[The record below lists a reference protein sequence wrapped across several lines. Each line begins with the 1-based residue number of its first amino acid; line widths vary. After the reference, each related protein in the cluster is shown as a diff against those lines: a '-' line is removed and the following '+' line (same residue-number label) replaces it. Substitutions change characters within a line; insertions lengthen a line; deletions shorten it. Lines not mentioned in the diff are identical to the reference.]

1 MIKSII
7 SVVLT
12 FVIVVLA
19 IASLVLLVDM
29 AERKQCLSKYHDF
42 NPVYVNGFTGCLVE
56 YDGKMIPVE
65 KLIIVSND

>member
-1 MIKSII
+1 MIKGIM

-19 IASLVLLVDM
+19 IASLVVLVDM
-29 AERKQCLSKYHDF
+29 AERKQCLSKYRDF
-42 NPVYVNGFTGCLVE
+42 NPVYVNAFTGCLVE